1 MAITISSGMRLTPA
15 RLNALG
21 PLIARKTADQSI
33 ASSTTLANDSALLI
47 PNLVANA
54 VYELQLHVLYRAALA
69 GATPAMKVDFTVPSG
84 ASIVGSSFH
93 LGNPSSTLGVCVGNG
108 AVGGVQA
115 LTTNSVLREFG
126 LLVMGASAGTLN
138 FRWCQN
144 ISSAS
149 ATTVASGSYLLLTQV
164 S

>member
-21 PLIARKTADQSI
+21 PLIASKTADQSI
-33 ASSTTLANDSALLI
+33 ASSTTLTNDSALLI

-54 VYELQLHVLYRAALA
+54 VYEIRLHVLFRAAA
-69 GATPAMKVDFTVPSG
+69 SGAIPGMKVDLTVPSG
-84 ASIVGSSFH
+84 ASITGSAFAGS
-93 LGNPSSTLGVCVGNG
+93 GTLGACIGNG
-108 AVGGVQA
+108 AVGGIACATANGIFQ
-115 LTTNSVLREFG
+115 EFG
-126 LLVMGASAGTLN
+126 LLVMGASTGTLQ
-138 FRWCQN
+138 FRWAQN
-144 ISSAS
+144 TSSAS